1 MIPNLLKQVPLQAIH
16 RAMRTLYKALC
27 LERSRMGGKQSAEGK
42 SWEIPGEYKPVGDNA
57 GCSGGHK
64 NLQEALFGCLWV
76 RGKVEQ

>member
-1 MIPNLLKQVPLQAIH
+1 
-16 RAMRTLYKALC
+16 
-27 LERSRMGGKQSAEGK
+27 MGGKQSAEGK

-76 RGKVEQ
+76 RGKVEQQAEKTRLYIMCHMMNKDLEI